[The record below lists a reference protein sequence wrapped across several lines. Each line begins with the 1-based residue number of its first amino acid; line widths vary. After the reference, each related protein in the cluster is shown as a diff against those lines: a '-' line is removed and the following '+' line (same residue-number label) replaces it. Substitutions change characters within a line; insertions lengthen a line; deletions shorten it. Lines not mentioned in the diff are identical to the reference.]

1 MIAFFVRR
9 LAQSVLVILGVSI
22 LSFGIMFLS
31 GDPTMLMVGEDWS
44 VKQVEEF
51 RHIMGFDRPWY
62 VQYWDFVTKAAQGDF
77 GLSQRHKQ
85 PTFTLVMSRMPATLE
100 LTFAAMLLSIILAFP
115 VGILSAVK
123 RDSIYD
129 GLSMGGAL
137 LGQSVPVFWLGIM
150 LILVFSVKL
159 QWTPVAGRGTW
170 THLILPA
177 ITLGAFFIARN
188 ARMVR
193 SCMLDVLG
201 MEYVTTARSKGLR
214 EFVVIYK
221 HALRNALIT
230 VVTLIGLQFGALLGG
245 AVITETIF
253 AWPGVGRLVIQAI
266 QGKDLPLVQAAVTV
280 LALSFVLI
288 NLLVD
293 YLYCILDPRVR
304 ITGYKA

>member
-1 MIAFFVRR
+1 MISFIVRR
-9 LAQSVLVILGVSI
+9 LAQSVLVILGVSV

-62 VQYWDFVTKAAQGDF
+62 VQYGDFISKAVQGDF
-77 GLSQRHKQ
+77 GVSLRHKQ
-85 PTFTLVMSRMPATLE
+85 PTFGLVMSRMPATLE
-100 LTFAAMLLSIILAFP
+100 LTFAAMFLSIILAFP
-115 VGILSAVK
+115 IGILSAVK
-123 RDSIYD
+123 KDSTLD
-129 GLSMGGAL
+129 ALSMGGAL

-150 LILVFSVKL
+150 LILIFSAKL

-170 THLILPA
+170 SHLVLPS

-221 HALRNALIT
+221 HALRNALIP

-266 QGKDLPLVQAAVTV
+266 QGKDFPLVQAAVTV

-293 YLYCILDPRVR
+293 YLYCVLDPRVR
-304 ITGYKA
+304 MTGYKA